1 MKCPIVAWALV
12 TFRCLVLR
20 CLGPCC
26 RLLGLSLGGRS
37 CLRGL
42 GRRRPRRS
50 WWRRDGLGLGREGVA
65 GARTCGQSSGRER
78 FQEFRWFPKTIKG
91 ETDGS
96 GYLIEIGQKRTTVL
110 NLAILI
116 RWRHQVAGE
125 CKACS
130 HSLQLLGSDL

>member
-1 MKCPIVAWALV
+1 MLPEMNMLDD
-12 TFRCLVLR
+12 RYS
-20 CLGPCC
+20 
-26 RLLGLSLGGRS
+26 SL
-37 CLRGL
+37 
-42 GRRRPRRS
+42 
-50 WWRRDGLGLGREGVA
+50 E
-65 GARTCGQSSGRER
+65 
-78 FQEFRWFPKTIKG
+78 PKTIKG